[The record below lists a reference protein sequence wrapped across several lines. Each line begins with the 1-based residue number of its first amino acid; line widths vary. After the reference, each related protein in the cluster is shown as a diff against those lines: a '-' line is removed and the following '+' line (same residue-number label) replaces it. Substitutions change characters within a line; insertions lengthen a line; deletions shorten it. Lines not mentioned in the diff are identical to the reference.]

1 MIKYTTTMT
10 APNDKL
16 TNTPICKTALDA
28 ESYERLCKKIQTCY
42 EVIPDDIPVCLYAD
56 IDSKHTYGEMDY
68 LEINTQIFIDYA
80 KRAITKVCYDE
91 VPRFAIA
98 TASSPDYMDKDKRK
112 MCYSIH
118 IHIPNIKMMKH
129 EQKLFWTEMNDYMN
143 TNSEFKDWSEYLGTR
158 DNNFFDDSVYNT
170 NGKLRSV
177 YCSKKNQNRPLKLV
191 EGTFKDTIVSLGD
204 EDAIVKNK
212 DAIVKNKEMIVKN
225 KDTIVKNKD
234 TTIEE
239 PKKTKNALKLDKTLV
254 ATIDQF
260 DKIKQL
266 CEIMDDKYFCEKGHY
281 EEWRN
286 ILWSLRSESTD
297 YKELARTMS
306 TRHGANYDEYVFEAT
321 WNSYKSGKISIA
333 YFYKYAK
340 KSDPEKYN
348 EIMNSGTDTRH
359 CSNDLEAAKI
369 IYEDLKDCLK
379 SVNGRIFYYKD
390 NIWTFDENKMRDAV
404 SHYIMNS
411 NIYTM
416 KNEKT
421 GAYSPYVQNISR
433 TRNVLDTLFLK
444 VVNENDDSKLYD
456 KFHKSTKG
464 KICFNDGVLD
474 FKMRTFTLW
483 KDVKHDDI
491 FSTMKI
497 ERNYKDYFENPDRVI
512 IDEIKESVLK
522 PLYGLKLDK
531 ALHFLSRALA
541 GHHEDKRWATYLG
554 NRNCGKGVEYDILQA
569 AFQGYVSTFE
579 LGNIIYSRKSA
590 GMENLDCSKKLYWL
604 MDLEFVRLAV
614 SQEIP
619 ESKSGLYVNSKIM
632 KKITGGG
639 DEIVARR
646 NYDKRDTHFRIDTS
660 FYIKGNYS
668 LLMDSED
675 CGETRVEFESIVQFK
690 SKEEIDR
697 LSESCDA
704 DEMKRYKLANPN
716 IKDKCR
722 TDEWSNAMIYLIY
735 EHYNDKPIDI
745 LKEVDDDQVGMVA
758 TLKRLFEFTKDDT
771 PILATEVVSMMSEF
785 DKKKVEAELSSRN
798 IFKKKH
804 KKRDEFENK
813 FCYYG
818 LKNKPQEKTDE
829 FDEI

>member
-56 IDSKHTYGEMDY
+56 IDSKHIYGEMEY
-68 LEINTQIFIDYA
+68 REINTQIFIDYA
-80 KRAITKVCYDE
+80 KRALTKVCYDE

-98 TASSPDYMDKDKRK
+98 TASSPDYMDGGERK

-118 IHIPNIKMMKH
+118 IHIPNIKMIKN
-129 EQKLFWTEMNDYMN
+129 EQKLFWKEMNDFMN
-143 TNSEFKDWSEYLGTR
+143 TNSEFKDWSTYLGTQP
-158 DNNFFDDSVYNT
+158 NKFFDESVYNP

-177 YCSKKNQNRPLKLV
+177 YCSKKNQNRPLKMV

-204 EDAIVKNK
+204 ENAIVKNK
-212 DAIVKNKEMIVKN
+212 DMIIQNV
-225 KDTIVKNKD
+225 D
-234 TTIEE
+234 TTVEE
-239 PKKTKNALKLDKTLV
+239 PKKTKKTSKLDKTLV

-266 CEIMDDKYFCEKGHY
+266 CEIMDDKYFFEKGWY

-286 ILWSLRSESTD
+286 ILWSLRSESAD
-297 YKELARTMS
+297 YKELARNMS
-306 TRHGANYDEYVFEAT
+306 NRPGANYNEDVFDAT
-321 WNSYKSGKISIA
+321 WNSYKSGKINIA

-483 KDVKHDDI
+483 EDI
-491 FSTMKI
+491 KQDMVYSTMKI
-497 ERNYKDYFENPDRVI
+497 ERNYKDYFENPDRVV
-512 IDEIKESVLK
+512 IDEIKESVLH
-522 PLYGLKLDK
+522 LFSLK
-531 ALHFLSRALA
+531 
-541 GHHEDKRWATYLG
+541 
-554 NRNCGKGVEYDILQA
+554 
-569 AFQGYVSTFE
+569 
-579 LGNIIYSRKSA
+579 
-590 GMENLDCSKKLYWL
+590 
-604 MDLEFVRLAV
+604 
-614 SQEIP
+614 
-619 ESKSGLYVNSKIM
+619 
-632 KKITGGG
+632 
-639 DEIVARR
+639 
-646 NYDKRDTHFRIDTS
+646 
-660 FYIKGNYS
+660 
-668 LLMDSED
+668 
-675 CGETRVEFESIVQFK
+675 
-690 SKEEIDR
+690 
-697 LSESCDA
+697 
-704 DEMKRYKLANPN
+704 
-716 IKDKCR
+716 
-722 TDEWSNAMIYLIY
+722 
-735 EHYNDKPIDI
+735 
-745 LKEVDDDQVGMVA
+745 
-758 TLKRLFEFTKDDT
+758 T
-771 PILATEVVSMMSEF
+771 PIL
-785 DKKKVEAELSSRN
+785 
-798 IFKKKH
+798 
-804 KKRDEFENK
+804 
-813 FCYYG
+813 
-818 LKNKPQEKTDE
+818 
-829 FDEI
+829 

>member
-1 MIKYTTTMT
+1 ME

-28 ESYERLCKKIQTCY
+28 ESYERLCKKTQTCY
-42 EVIPDDIPVCLYAD
+42 EVIPDDVPVCLYAD
-56 IDSKHTYGEMDY
+56 IDSKHTYGEIDY

-80 KRAITKVCYDE
+80 KKALTKVWSDE
-91 VPRFAIA
+91 VPRFAVA
-98 TASSPDYMDKDKRK
+98 TASSPDYMDKDKRR

-118 IHIPNIKMMKH
+118 IHIPNIKMMKN
-129 EQKLFWTEMNDYMN
+129 EQKLFWTKMNDFMN
-143 TNSEFKDWSEYLGTR
+143 TNFEFKDWSEYLGIR
-158 DNNFFDDSVYNT
+158 ENNFFDLSVYNP

-177 YCSKKNQNRPLKLV
+177 YCSKKNQNRPLKMV

-204 EDAIVKNK
+204 EDAV
-212 DAIVKNKEMIVKN
+212 VKNKEMIVKN
-225 KDTIVKNKD
+225 KDIIIQNID

-239 PKKTKNALKLDKTLV
+239 PKKTKNTSKLDKSLV
-254 ATIDQF
+254 STIDQF

-286 ILWSLRSESTD
+286 ILWSLRSESTE

-306 TRHGANYDEYVFEAT
+306 RRPGANYDEDVFEAT
-321 WNSYKSGKISIA
+321 WKSYKSGKISIA

-359 CSNDLEAAKI
+359 CSCDKDAANFV
-369 IYEDLKDCLK
+369 YEDLKDYLK
-379 SVNGRIFYYKD
+379 SYEGRIFFYTD
-390 NIWTFDENKMRDAV
+390 NIWISDENKMMDALMY
-404 SHYIMNS
+404 YILNS

-421 GAYSPYVQNISR
+421 GAYSPYVQNISKA
-433 TRNVLDTLFLK
+433 RNVLDVLIVK
-444 VVNENDDSKLYD
+444 VRKENKDSNLYD

-474 FKMRTFTLW
+474 FKERIFTLW
-483 KDVKHDDI
+483 KDVKQDDI

-497 ERNYKDYFENPDRVI
+497 DRNYKDYFENPDQVV

-522 PLYGLKLDK
+522 PLYGLKLDN
-531 ALHFLSRALA
+531 ALHFLSRALT

-619 ESKSGLYVNSKIM
+619 ESKTGLYVNSKIM

-675 CGETRVEFESIVQFK
+675 CGETRVEFESVVQFK
-690 SKEEIDR
+690 SKEEIDK
-697 LSESCDA
+697 LKESCDE
-704 DEMKRYKLANPN
+704 DEMERYKLANPN

-722 TDEWSNAMIYLIY
+722 TVEWCNAMIFLIFESY
-735 EHYNDKPIDI
+735 KEKPIDI
-745 LKEVDDDQVGMVA
+745 LKEVDDEQGGMVA
-758 TLKRLFEFTKDDT
+758 TLKKLFEFTKDDT
-771 PILATEVVSMMSEF
+771 PILAAEVVSMMSEF
-785 DKKKVEAELSSRN
+785 DKKKLEAELSSRN

-804 KKRDEFENK
+804 SKTGEYRMKW
-813 FCYYG
+813 CYYG
-818 LKNKPQEKTDE
+818 LKKRLHEQNDE
-829 FDEI
+829 FDEKQ